1 MATLQELK
9 ELAIHAA
16 RGTAPANYTV
26 GTVDEALR
34 GELKA
39 LAGSVNQFMK
49 NRYDIYDIIIAAV
62 DDVVPKNVI
71 SAVGAFA
78 EVRSVPNGQKTIFKR
93 KLGRQ
98 RAKQFITRVAIGGLY
113 ETFRLDSETFTVE
126 AYAIGGACSIDF
138 ERFMDGEE
146 DMAELVAIVQ
156 EGLVESV
163 YVETM
168 RALHKAADETGLN
181 SETNINGQ
189 GVNVFVMPG
198 FDAAA
203 TVTAINRVKGYGVNA
218 TIFATPEFVAAMG
231 PDVITPVGGVTSGVS
246 LSPVQADIDAIHN
259 TGYINIFRGTPV
271 IQLPNTWT
279 DETYTKMYLDPQLA
293 YVLPTNGDKIVK
305 VVLEGDTQ
313 INDFKNK
320 DRSMEIH
327 FYKKMGVALTHD
339 RNWAILKNTDITSE
353 NGYPV
358 YDSDLGYGY

>member
-49 NRYDIYDIIIAAV
+49 NRYDIYDIVIAAV

-71 SAVGAFA
+71 AAVGAFA

-138 ERFMDGEE
+138 ERFMNGEE

-168 RALHKAADETGLN
+168 RALHKAADATALEN
-181 SETNINGQ
+181 NVNAQ
-189 GVNVFVMPG
+189 GVNVFTMSDW
-198 FDAAA
+198 DADTA
-203 TVTAINRVKGYGVNA
+203 VKAINRVKGYGTSA

-231 PDVITPVGGVTSGVS
+231 PDAIVPVATPRGNIIATG
-246 LSPVQADIDAIHN
+246 VQADVDAIHN

-271 IQLPNTWT
+271 VQLPNTWVDDKYEQT
-279 DETYTKMYLDPQLA
+279 YLDPQLA

-339 RNWAILKNTDITSE
+339 RNWAILKNEKVE
-353 NGYPV
+353 NTY
-358 YDSDLGYGY
+358 SDNYGYGY

>member
-49 NRYDIYDIIIAAV
+49 NRYDIYDIVIAAV

-138 ERFMDGEE
+138 ERFMNGEE

-168 RALHKAADETGLN
+168 RALHKAADATALEN
-181 SETNINGQ
+181 NINAQ
-189 GVNVFVMPG
+189 GVNVFTMSDW
-198 FDAAA
+198 DAETAIK
-203 TVTAINRVKGYGVNA
+203 AINRVKGYGTGA

-231 PDVITPVGGVTSGVS
+231 PDAIVPVAASKSSGIITPA
-246 LSPVQADIDAIHN
+246 VQADIDAIHN

-271 IQLPNTWT
+271 VQLPNTWT
-279 DETYTKMYLDPQLA
+279 DETYTQTYLDPQLA

-339 RNWAILKNTDITSE
+339 RNWAILKNEKVE
-353 NGYPV
+353 NTY
-358 YDSDLGYGY
+358 SDNYGYGY

>member
-9 ELAIHAA
+9 DLALHAV

-26 GTVDEALR
+26 GTVDAALR

-49 NRYDIYDIIIAAV
+49 NRYDIYDIVIAAV

-71 SAVGAFA
+71 AAVGAFA
-78 EVRSVPNGQKTIFKR
+78 EVRVVPNGQKTIFKR

-98 RAKQFITRVAIGGLY
+98 RARQFITRVAIGGLY

-138 ERFMDGEE
+138 ERFMNGEE
-146 DMAELVAIVQ
+146 DMADLVAIVQ

-168 RALHKAADETGLN
+168 RALHKAAETSNPDQGGTLN
-181 SETNINGQ
+181 TSAP
-189 GVNVFVMPG
+189 NVFHMDEW
-198 FDAAA
+198 DAQTA
-203 TVTAINRVKGYGVNA
+203 VKAINIVKGYGTSA
-218 TIFATPEFVAAMG
+218 TLFATPEFVAAMG
-231 PDVITPVGGVTSGVS
+231 ADAIVLPSNNGGQGVY
-246 LSPVQADIDAIHN
+246 SPQDIEAIHN

-271 IQLPNTWT
+271 VQLPNTWT
-279 DETYTKMYLDPQLA
+279 DETYTKTYLDPQLA
-293 YVLPTNGDKIVK
+293 FVLPTNGDKLVK

-339 RNWAILKNTDITSE
+339 RNWVILKNGDIEST
-353 NGYPV
+353 
-358 YDSDLGYGY
+358 YDPDLGYGY

>member
-49 NRYDIYDIIIAAV
+49 NRYDIYDIVIAAV

-138 ERFMDGEE
+138 ERFMNGEE

-168 RALHKAADETGLN
+168 RALHKAADATALEN
-181 SETNINGQ
+181 NVNAQ
-189 GVNVFVMPG
+189 GVNVFTMSDW
-198 FDAAA
+198 DADTA
-203 TVTAINRVKGYGVNA
+203 VKAINRVKGYGTGA

-231 PDVITPVGGVTSGVS
+231 PDAIVPIAASKNSGIITPA
-246 LSPVQADIDAIHN
+246 VQADIDAIHN

-271 IQLPNTWT
+271 VQLPNTWVDDKYEQT
-279 DETYTKMYLDPQLA
+279 YLDPQLA

-339 RNWAILKNTDITSE
+339 RNWAILKNEKVE
-353 NGYPV
+353 NTY
-358 YDSDLGYGY
+358 SDNYGYGY

>member
-78 EVRSVPNGQKTIFKR
+78 EVRSVPNGQKIVFKR

-98 RAKQFITRVAIGGLY
+98 RAKQFITRVAIDGLY

-126 AYAIGGACSIDF
+126 AYAIGGAVSIDF
-138 ERFMDGEE
+138 ERFMNGEE

-156 EGLVESV
+156 EGLVDSV

-168 RALHKAADETGLN
+168 RALHKAAEASADETTHL
-181 SETNINGQ
+181 TNQ
-189 GVNVFVMPG
+189 GVSVFTMTG
-198 FDAAA
+198 FEADTA
-203 TVTAINRVKGYGVNA
+203 VQAINRVKGYGTGA

-231 PDVITPVGGVTSGVS
+231 ADAIVLPSNNGNGGGVYH
-246 LSPVQADIDAIHN
+246 PQDIDAIHN

-271 IQLPNTWT
+271 VQLPNTWT

-293 YVLPTNGDKIVK
+293 YILPTNGDKIVK

-339 RNWAILKNTDITSE
+339 RNWAILKNTSIL
-353 NGYPV
+353 NGEDEW
-358 YDSDLGYGY
+358 YDGNCGYGY

>member
-49 NRYDIYDIIIAAV
+49 NRYDIYDIVIAAV

-78 EVRSVPNGQKTIFKR
+78 EVRSVPNGQKTVFKR

-113 ETFRLDSETFTVE
+113 ETFRLDSKTFTVE
-126 AYAIGGACSIDF
+126 AYAIGGAVSIDF
-138 ERFMDGEE
+138 ERFMNGEE

-168 RALHKAADETGLN
+168 RALHKAADATALEN
-181 SETNINGQ
+181 NVNAQ
-189 GVNVFVMPG
+189 GVNVFTMSDW
-198 FDAAA
+198 DADTA
-203 TVTAINRVKGYGVNA
+203 VKAINRVKGYGTGA

-231 PDVITPVGGVTSGVS
+231 PDAIVPIAASKNSGIITPA
-246 LSPVQADIDAIHN
+246 VQADIDAIHN

-271 IQLPNTWT
+271 VQLPNTWT
-279 DETYTKMYLDPQLA
+279 DETYTQTYLDPQLA

-339 RNWAILKNTDITSE
+339 RNWAILKNEKVE
-353 NGYPV
+353 NTY
-358 YDSDLGYGY
+358 SDNYGYGY

>member
-49 NRYDIYDIIIAAV
+49 NRYDIYDIVIAAV

-138 ERFMDGEE
+138 ERFMNGEE

-168 RALHKAADETGLN
+168 RALHKAADATALEN
-181 SETNINGQ
+181 NVNAQ
-189 GVNVFVMPG
+189 GVNVFTMSDW
-198 FDAAA
+198 DADTA
-203 TVTAINRVKGYGVNA
+203 VKAINRVKGYGTGA

-231 PDVITPVGGVTSGVS
+231 PDAIVPIAASKNSGIVTSA
-246 LSPVQADIDAIHN
+246 VQADIDAIHN

-271 IQLPNTWT
+271 VQLPNTWVDDKYEQT
-279 DETYTKMYLDPQLA
+279 YLDPQLA

-339 RNWAILKNTDITSE
+339 RNWAILKNEKVE
-353 NGYPV
+353 NTY
-358 YDSDLGYGY
+358 SDNYGYGY

>member
-49 NRYDIYDIIIAAV
+49 NRYDIYDIVIAAV

-138 ERFMDGEE
+138 ERFMNGEE

-168 RALHKAADETGLN
+168 RALHKAADATALEN
-181 SETNINGQ
+181 NVNAQ
-189 GVNVFVMPG
+189 GVNVFTMSDW
-198 FDAAA
+198 DADTA
-203 TVTAINRVKGYGVNA
+203 VKAINRVKGYGTSA

-231 PDVITPVGGVTSGVS
+231 PDAIVPVAASKNNGISTSA
-246 LSPVQADIDAIHN
+246 VQADIDAIHN

-271 IQLPNTWT
+271 VQLPNTWT
-279 DETYTKMYLDPQLA
+279 DETYTQTYLDPQLA

-305 VVLEGDTQ
+305 IVLEGDTQ

-339 RNWAILKNTDITSE
+339 RNWAILKNEKVE
-353 NGYPV
+353 NTY
-358 YDSDLGYGY
+358 SDNYGYGY

>member
-16 RGTAPANYTV
+16 RGTAPANYSA

-49 NRYDIYDIIIAAV
+49 NRYDIYDIVIAAV

-126 AYAIGGACSIDF
+126 AYAIGGAVSIDF
-138 ERFMDGEE
+138 ERFMNGEE

-168 RALHKAADETGLN
+168 RALHKAADATALEN
-181 SETNINGQ
+181 NINAQ
-189 GVNVFVMPG
+189 GVNVFTMSDW
-198 FDAAA
+198 DADTA
-203 TVTAINRVKGYGVNA
+203 VKAINRVKGYGTGA

-231 PDVITPVGGVTSGVS
+231 PDAIVPIAASKNSGII
-246 LSPVQADIDAIHN
+246 SPAVQADIDAIHN

-271 IQLPNTWT
+271 VQLPNTWVDDKYEQT
-279 DETYTKMYLDPQLA
+279 YLDPQLA

-320 DRSMEIH
+320 ERSMEIH

-339 RNWAILKNTDITSE
+339 RNWAILKNEKVE
-353 NGYPV
+353 NTY
-358 YDSDLGYGY
+358 SDNYGYGY

>member
-49 NRYDIYDIIIAAV
+49 NRYDIYDIVIAAV

-113 ETFRLDSETFTVE
+113 ETFRLDSETFSVE
-126 AYAIGGACSIDF
+126 AYAIGGAVSIDF
-138 ERFMDGEE
+138 ERFMNGEE

-168 RALHKAADETGLN
+168 RALHKAAETTEIEGN
-181 SETNINGQ
+181 HVPVNGN
-189 GVNVFVMPG
+189 VNVFTMNK
-198 FDAAA
+198 FDANAA
-203 TVTAINRVKGYGVNA
+203 VTAINRVKGYGTSA

-231 PDVITPVGGVTSGVS
+231 PDAIVPVANNGNGGGVYHS
-246 LSPVQADIDAIHN
+246 QDIDAIHS

-271 IQLPNTWT
+271 VQLPNTWT
-279 DETYTKMYLDPQLA
+279 DETYTKTYLDPQLA

-339 RNWAILKNTDITSE
+339 RNWAILKNLEIDSK

-358 YDSDLGYGY
+358 YDSNIGYGY

>member
-49 NRYDIYDIIIAAV
+49 NRYDIYDIVIAAV

-138 ERFMDGEE
+138 ERFMNGEE

-168 RALHKAADETGLN
+168 RALHKAADATALEN
-181 SETNINGQ
+181 NVNAQ
-189 GVNVFVMPG
+189 GVNVFTMSDW
-198 FDAAA
+198 DADTA
-203 TVTAINRVKGYGVNA
+203 VKAINRVKGYGTGA

-231 PDVITPVGGVTSGVS
+231 PDAIVPIAASKNSGIITPA
-246 LSPVQADIDAIHN
+246 VQADIDAIHN

-271 IQLPNTWT
+271 VQLPNTWT
-279 DETYTKMYLDPQLA
+279 DETYTQTYLDPQLA

-339 RNWAILKNTDITSE
+339 RNWAILKNEKVE
-353 NGYPV
+353 NTY
-358 YDSDLGYGY
+358 SDNYGYGY

>member
-49 NRYDIYDIIIAAV
+49 NRYDIYDIVIAAV

-113 ETFRLDSETFTVE
+113 ETFRLDTETFSVE
-126 AYAIGGACSIDF
+126 AYAIGGAVSIDF
-138 ERFMDGEE
+138 ERFMNGEE

-168 RALHKAADETGLN
+168 RALRQAAYATGLN
-181 SETNINGQ
+181 EQTHINSQGISVFTMSDWDAETA
-189 GVNVFVMPG
+189 VK
-198 FDAAA
+198 
-203 TVTAINRVKGYGVNA
+203 AINRVKGYGTSA

-231 PDVITPVGGVTSGVS
+231 PDAITPIAATNGSVLNVAS
-246 LSPVQADIDAIHN
+246 QADIDAIHN

-271 IQLPNTWT
+271 VQLPNTWV
-279 DETYTKMYLDPQLA
+279 DETYTQTYLDPQLA
-293 YVLPTNGDKIVK
+293 YVLPTNGDKLVK

-339 RNWAILKNTDITSE
+339 RNWAILKNEKVE
-353 NGYPV
+353 NTYVDGYS
-358 YDSDLGYGY
+358 YGYGY

>member
-49 NRYDIYDIIIAAV
+49 NRYDIYDIVIAAV

-71 SAVGAFA
+71 AAVGAFA

-113 ETFRLDSETFTVE
+113 ETFRLDSETFSVE
-126 AYAIGGACSIDF
+126 AYAIGGAVSIDF
-138 ERFMDGEE
+138 ERFMNGEE

-168 RALHKAADETGLN
+168 RALRQAANATGLD
-181 SETNINGQ
+181 EQTNINSK
-189 GVNVFVMPG
+189 GVSVFTM
-198 FDAAA
+198 DAWKPETALK
-203 TVTAINRVKGYGVNA
+203 AINRVKGYGTSA

-231 PDVITPVGGVTSGVS
+231 PDAITPVGVMGGNVINAAA
-246 LSPVQADIDAIHN
+246 QADIDAIHN

-271 IQLPNTWT
+271 VQLPNTWT
-279 DETYTKMYLDPQLA
+279 DETYTQTYLDPQLA

-339 RNWAILKNTDITSE
+339 RNWAILKNTSVEDT
-353 NGYPV
+353 YL
-358 YDSDLGYGY
+358 SDNYGYGY

>member
-49 NRYDIYDIIIAAV
+49 NRYDIYDIVIAAV
-62 DDVVPKNVI
+62 DDVVPQNVI
-71 SAVGAFA
+71 AAVGAFA

-113 ETFRLDSETFTVE
+113 ETFRLDSETFSVE
-126 AYAIGGACSIDF
+126 AYAIGGAVSIDF
-138 ERFMDGEE
+138 ERFMNGEE

-168 RALHKAADETGLN
+168 RALSAVAAVTMNDETPVPVNGA
-181 SETNINGQ
+181 TANILAFNEWNPDEA
-189 GVNVFVMPG
+189 VKM
-198 FDAAA
+198 
-203 TVTAINRVKGYGVNA
+203 INRVKGYGTGA

-231 PDVITPVGGVTSGVS
+231 PDAIVPVGANGATIITSGVQS
-246 LSPVQADIDAIHN
+246 DIDAIHN

-271 IQLPNTWT
+271 VQLPNTWT
-279 DETYTKMYLDPQLA
+279 DETYTKTYLDPQLA
-293 YVLPTNGDKIVK
+293 YILPTNGDKIVK

-339 RNWAILKNTDITSE
+339 RNWAIIRNTGIDNT
-353 NGYPV
+353 
-358 YDSDLGYGY
+358 YDSTLGYGY

>member
-16 RGTAPANYTV
+16 RGTAPANYSV

-49 NRYDIYDIIIAAV
+49 NRYDIYDIVIAAV
-62 DDVVPKNVI
+62 DDVVPQNVI
-71 SAVGAFA
+71 AAVGAFA

-113 ETFRLDSETFTVE
+113 ETFRLDSETFSVE
-126 AYAIGGACSIDF
+126 AYAIGGAVSIDF
-138 ERFMDGEE
+138 ERFMNGEE

-168 RALHKAADETGLN
+168 RALSAVAAVTMNDETPVPVNGA
-181 SETNINGQ
+181 TANILAFNEWNPDEA
-189 GVNVFVMPG
+189 VKM
-198 FDAAA
+198 
-203 TVTAINRVKGYGVNA
+203 INRVKGYGTGA

-231 PDVITPVGGVTSGVS
+231 PDAIVPVAANGATIITSG
-246 LSPVQADIDAIHN
+246 VQADIDAIHN

-271 IQLPNTWT
+271 VQLPNTWT
-279 DETYTKMYLDPQLA
+279 DETYTKTYLDPQLA
-293 YVLPTNGDKIVK
+293 YILPTNGDKIVK

-339 RNWAILKNTDITSE
+339 RNWAIIRNTGIDNT
-353 NGYPV
+353 
-358 YDSDLGYGY
+358 YDSTLGYGY